1 MNFLAP
7 VMLFGAAAVAIPI
20 ALHFFFRARHR
31 IVPWAAMKF
40 LLESIEQ
47 TSRRLRFQELLLLLT
62 RCAVLALLAFAMA
75 RPMTAGARG
84 SGRVDAVDAVFV
96 IDTSFSM
103 GASEGAVTRFEL
115 EKNIALKTIEMLP
128 PHSTVQIV
136 TSSDRA
142 SLLGPRSPSNLDQ
155 ARELV
160 KTLEISSL
168 STDFAPALVEA
179 KKVFEHGTHPNK
191 ELYFFSDF
199 QKSGFEQQP
208 SLVVD
213 TIKDLNEKT
222 NLMLVRCGSRPV
234 KNAAIVGITAQSG
247 IPRPG
252 QRAGFAVLVRNTG
265 SEPINDVRLT
275 LTADG
280 DDKNGDSQTIATLD
294 GNETRAVTMSA
305 KFDKIGPRV
314 LSAKIV
320 FDEMPGD
327 NVFDQVIPVREQV
340 NILVVNGN
348 PNERE
353 AILSSTFFLDNAL
366 APTSEKDRGKFFLQ
380 IREVEARLASPAQL
394 AKADLCFLVNVSM
407 PSEQGKGTEA
417 ASRRSVVPSDF
428 LAELAVWV
436 RQGHGLVVLPGT
448 NTLAD
453 AYNRELGAKL
463 GLLPMPIKLVKNVDP
478 KLAIKLSRATFDYPA
493 FRDFKEDN
501 RFSQFDDVGSWRY
514 LELDDSSVK
523 SNAKVEPKTDLK
535 APVNDKTKVE
545 KAEKTIEPP
554 PSGEVLARFENR
566 LPFLTSR
573 RVDAGQVM
581 LFATAF
587 EPTWS
592 DLPITRPA
600 VPLIQSL
607 VAQLLHGQTQNHNLV
622 AGEGLT
628 WYPQEKEP
636 QNYSLRTPSGSL
648 VRLGL
653 PITRDGRSVL
663 SIGDLDQAGVYRLM
677 ASTVTN
683 EAILADTGAP
693 IAVTPDLREV
703 ADLSTLTDEQID
715 AKLGFRPTHATAGVD
730 GASATGLDRFRREWT
745 LYVLAAV
752 LALAV
757 FESVLAFFCG
767 KSW

>member
-7 VMLFGAAAVAIPI
+7 GMLFGAAAVAIPI

-31 IVPWAAMKF
+31 VVPWAAMKF

-84 SGRVDAVDAVFV
+84 TGRGDAVDAVFV

-115 EKNIALKTIEMLP
+115 EKNTALKAIEMLP

-136 TSSDRA
+136 SSSDRA

-160 KTLEISSL
+160 KNLEISSL

-179 KKVFEHGTHPNK
+179 KKVFERGQLPNK

-208 SLVVD
+208 NLVVD
-213 TIKDLNEKT
+213 TLKDLNEKT
-222 NLMLVRCGSRPV
+222 NLMLVRCGSRTV

-265 SEPINDVRLT
+265 SDPLNDIRLT

-320 FDEMPGD
+320 FDELDGD
-327 NVFDQVIPVREQV
+327 NRYDQVIPVREQV

-348 PNERE
+348 PNDRQPTQ
-353 AILSSTFFLDNAL
+353 SSTFFLDNAL
-366 APTSEKDRGKFFLQ
+366 MPTSEKSGTKSFIQFRD
-380 IREVEARLASPAQL
+380 IESRLASPALL
-394 AKADLCFLVNVSM
+394 AKTDLCFLVNVGM
-407 PSEQGKGTEA
+407 PGEQGKA
-417 ASRRSVVPSDF
+417 ADGAAKRGVVPADF
-428 LAELAVWV
+428 LSELAGWV
-436 RQGHGLVVLPGT
+436 RQGHGLVIIPGS
-448 NTLAD
+448 NSDAG
-453 AYNRELGAKL
+453 AYNRELGKL
-463 GLLPMPIKLVKNVDP
+463 GLLPTPIKQIRNINPDNS
-478 KLAIKLSRATFDYPA
+478 IHLSRSTFDYPA
-493 FRDFKEDN
+493 FRDFKTDK
-501 RFSQFDDVGSWRY
+501 RY
-514 LELDDSSVK
+514 SKIDEVKTWHFLELDDSSTK
-523 SNAKVEPKTDLK
+523 TSKVEP
-535 APVNDKTKVE
+535 
-545 KAEKTIEPP
+545 PP

-566 LPFLTSR
+566 LPFLTLR
-573 RVDAGQVM
+573 RVDAGQVV

-592 DLPITRPA
+592 DLPIIPPELP
-600 VPLIQSL
+600 VPLIQSI
-607 VAQLLHGQTQNHNLV
+607 VSQLLHGQTQNHNLV

-636 QNYSLRTPSGSL
+636 QNYSLRTPSGSVL
-648 VRLGL
+648 RLGL
-653 PITRDGRSVL
+653 PITKDGRQVL
-663 SIGDLDQAGVYRLM
+663 SIGDLDRAGVYRLM
-677 ASTVTN
+677 TTTVTN
-683 EAILADTGAP
+683 EAILSDTGDP

-715 AKLGFRPTHATAGVD
+715 ARLGFRVSHVD
-730 GASATGLDRFRREWT
+730 ITKDTNSSGIERYRREWT